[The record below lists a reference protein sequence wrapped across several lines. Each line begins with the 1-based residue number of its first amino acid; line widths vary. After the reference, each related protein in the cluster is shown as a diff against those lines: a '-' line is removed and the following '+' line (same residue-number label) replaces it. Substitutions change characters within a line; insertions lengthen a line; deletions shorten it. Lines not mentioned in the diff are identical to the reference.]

1 MDMDHIE
8 VLLRKLRLPRIRQV
22 YRDRL
27 ETGVREGTSFQDLLG
42 SLLEDEVSSREES
55 QLRSRMRRA
64 SFPFQKTLE
73 QFDFRRHP
81 QLRRQVFQ
89 TYLDPSFV
97 RDGRALVLIGPPGL
111 GKTHL
116 AVAIGTQQGLRG
128 CDVRFIRVQTLMNRI
143 LEADRPRERE
153 AILRPLRK
161 CGLLILDELGYLLP
175 ESVTGPTLYD
185 LISDRYERA
194 ATIITSN
201 KSLQEWGK
209 VLQDNSLAVALLD
222 RLLHHGEVY
231 HLKGESYR
239 LKDKKAQGSEDKA
252 APQDI
257 QGQETDDQDEMDDQ
271 AA

>member
-1 MDMDHIE
+1 MEMDRIE
-8 VLLRKLRLPRIRQV
+8 DLLRRLRMPRMRQV
-22 YRDRL
+22 FRDRI
-27 ETGVREGTSFQDLLG
+27 EDAARDGSSIAGFLG

-64 SFPFQKTLE
+64 GFPFSKTLE

-81 QLRRQVFQ
+81 ELRRQVFQ

-97 RDGRALVLIGPPGL
+97 RDGRSLVLIGPPGL

-116 AVAIGTQQGLRG
+116 AVAIGVQQVLRG
-128 CDVRFIRVQTLMNRI
+128 ADVRFVRVQTLMNRI
-143 LEADRPRERE
+143 LDADGVRNRE
-153 AILRPLRK
+153 ATMRPLRK

-175 ESVTGPTLYD
+175 EAETGPILYD
-185 LISDRYERA
+185 LISERYEKT

-209 VLQDNSLAVALLD
+209 VLQDNALASALLD

-231 HLKGESYR
+231 HLKGDSYR
-239 LKDKKAQGSEDKA
+239 LKDKKGPEKPPEPPKKPEGEQEEDEA
-252 APQDI
+252 A
-257 QGQETDDQDEMDDQ
+257 
-271 AA
+271 